1 MKEQELR
8 DLVDYLV
15 SLSNEKEWL
24 EFKVN
29 NSKPEVIGE
38 RLSALSNSACLLDEP
53 YGYLVYGI
61 EDKNHEIVGTKFN
74 VKSERNGNEDLEMW
88 LLNRLNPRI
97 DIEAAEFDYAPGKHI
112 SIFRIPAAVNRPVTF
127 LNEAYVRVN
136 TCTKKL
142 SQYPEKEAKIWRNV
156 PKVSFE
162 VGIAKSS
169 VTSADVLALLSTERY
184 FDLLKLPYPTTR
196 EAVLDKFA
204 SEKYIIPSGAQWH
217 ITNLGAMLF
226 AKNLSDFDGLNR
238 KAIRVVTYKGKSKL
252 DTLKD
257 EFFMQGYAIS
267 IERAIHWIGSQL
279 PTKELIGAAL
289 RENESAYPEKSIREI
304 AENMVIHQD
313 FDIQGFP
320 TVEIFEDRVEFTN
333 SGTPLIEVDRFIDE
347 YQSRNDLLSDN
358 LRRLGFCEEKGS
370 GMDKAVMSN
379 ELFLLPALSI
389 RVQENRTVVIMYARK
404 SWADTN
410 RLERLQACYQH
421 ACVKYVSNES
431 MTNQSLRV
439 RFNIEEQNASMVS
452 RIIKEA
458 IKEGLIKEEETGS
471 NSRKFKKYIPYWA

>member
-204 SEKYIIPSGAQWH
+204 SEKYIVPSGAQWH

-389 RVQENRTVVIMYARK
+389 RVQETRTVVIMYARK

>member
-204 SEKYIIPSGAQWH
+204 SEKYIVPSGAQWH

>member
-196 EAVLDKFA
+196 KAVLDKFA
-204 SEKYIIPSGAQWH
+204 SEKYIVPSGAQWH

-389 RVQENRTVVIMYARK
+389 RVQENRTVIIMYARK

-458 IKEGLIKEEETGS
+458 IKEGLVKEEETGS

>member
-1 MKEQELR
+1 MKEHELR

-204 SEKYIIPSGAQWH
+204 SEKYIVPSGAQWH

>member
-1 MKEQELR
+1 M
-8 DLVDYLV
+8 
-15 SLSNEKEWL
+15 
-24 EFKVN
+24 
-29 NSKPEVIGE
+29 
-38 RLSALSNSACLLDEP
+38 
-53 YGYLVYGI
+53 
-61 EDKNHEIVGTKFN
+61 
-74 VKSERNGNEDLEMW
+74 
-88 LLNRLNPRI
+88 
-97 DIEAAEFDYAPGKHI
+97 
-112 SIFRIPAAVNRPVTF
+112 
-127 LNEAYVRVN
+127 
-136 TCTKKL
+136 
-142 SQYPEKEAKIWRNV
+142 
-156 PKVSFE
+156 
-162 VGIAKSS
+162 
-169 VTSADVLALLSTERY
+169 
-184 FDLLKLPYPTTR
+184 PYPTTR
-196 EAVLDKFA
+196 KSVLDKFA
-204 SEKYIIPSGAQWH
+204 SEKYIVPSGANWH

-279 PTKELIGAAL
+279 PTKELIGVAL

-347 YQSRNDLLSDN
+347 YQSRNELLSDN

-431 MTNQSLRV
+431 MTNQSLRI

-458 IKEGLIKEEETGS
+458 INEGLIKEEETGS

>member
-1 MKEQELR
+1 MKEEELR
-8 DLVDYLV
+8 SLLDYLV
-15 SLSNEKEWL
+15 SLPNETEWV
-24 EFKVN
+24 EFKEN
-29 NSKPEVIGE
+29 NSDPIVIGE
-38 RLSALSNSACLLDEP
+38 RLSALANSACIQDEP
-53 YGYLVYGI
+53 FGYLVYGV
-61 EDKNHEIVGTKFN
+61 EDETHEIVGTKFKA
-74 VKSERNGNEDLEMW
+74 KSERKGNEDLELW

-97 DIEAAEFDYAPGKHI
+97 DIEVLEFDYTPGKHI
-112 SIFRIPAAVNRPVTF
+112 SLYKIPAAINRPVTF
-127 LNEAYVRVN
+127 LNVAYIRVN

-142 SQYPEKEAKIWRNV
+142 SNYPEKEAKIWRNV
-156 PKVSFE
+156 PKMTFE
-162 VGIAKSS
+162 EGIAKRS
-169 VTSADVLALLSTERY
+169 VPAAEVLSLLSTERY

-196 EAVLDKFA
+196 KSVLDKFS
-204 SEKYIIPSGAQWH
+204 SEKYIVQVGANWD

-226 AKNLSDFDGLNR
+226 AKDLSEFDGLNR
-238 KAIRVVTYKGKSKL
+238 KAIRVITYKGKSKL
-252 DTLKD
+252 NTLKD
-257 EFFMQGYAIS
+257 EFFNQGYAIS

-320 TVEIFEDRVEFTN
+320 MVEIFEDRVEFTN
-333 SGTPLIEVDRFIDE
+333 SGRPLIETDRFIDE
-347 YQSRNDLLSDN
+347 YESRNNLLSDN

-404 SWADTN
+404 PWAETN

-421 ACVKYVSNES
+421 ACVKYVNNEA
-431 MTNQSLRV
+431 MTNQSLRI

-471 NSRKFKKYIPYWA
+471 NSRKYKKYIPYWA

>member
-1 MKEQELR
+1 MKENELR

-15 SLSNEKEWL
+15 ALPNEKEWV

-29 NSKPEVIGE
+29 NSKPDVIGE
-38 RLSALSNSACLLDEP
+38 RLSAIANSACLHDEP
-53 YGYLVYGI
+53 YGYLVYGVD
-61 EDKNHEIVGTKFN
+61 DKTHEVIGTKFN
-74 VKSERNGNEDLEMW
+74 VKSERHGNEDLEMW

-127 LNEAYVRVN
+127 LNDAYVRVN

-142 SQYPEKEAKIWRNV
+142 SLYPEKEAKIWRNV

-162 VGIAKSS
+162 SGVAKSN
-169 VTSADVLALLSTERY
+169 VTSADVLSLLSTERY

-196 EAVLDKFA
+196 KAVLDKFA
-204 SEKYIIPSGAQWH
+204 SEKYIVQSGANWH

-431 MTNQSLRV
+431 MTNQSLRI

>member
-1 MKEQELR
+1 MKENELR

-15 SLSNEKEWL
+15 ALPNEKEWV

-29 NSKPEVIGE
+29 NSKPDVIGE
-38 RLSALSNSACLLDEP
+38 RLSAIANSACLQDEP
-53 YGYLVYGI
+53 YGYLVYGV
-61 EDKNHEIVGTKFN
+61 EDKTHEVVGTKFN

-204 SEKYIIPSGAQWH
+204 SEKYIVPSGAQWH

-333 SGTPLIEVDRFIDE
+333 SGIPLIDVDRFIDE

-431 MTNQSLRV
+431 MTNQSLRI

-458 IKEGLIKEEETGS
+458 INEGLIKEEETGS

>member
-162 VGIAKSS
+162 VGIAKSN
-169 VTSADVLALLSTERY
+169 VTSAEVLSLLSTERY

-196 EAVLDKFA
+196 KAVLDKFA
-204 SEKYIIPSGAQWH
+204 SEKYIIPSGANWH

-431 MTNQSLRV
+431 MTNQSLRI

>member
-142 SQYPEKEAKIWRNV
+142 SLYPEKEAKIWRNV

-162 VGIAKSS
+162 AGIAKSS

-204 SEKYIIPSGAQWH
+204 SEKYIVPSSAQWH

-238 KAIRVVTYKGKSKL
+238 KSIRVVTYKGKSKL

-320 TVEIFEDRVEFTN
+320 TVEIFDDRVEFTN

-410 RLERLQACYQH
+410 RFERLQACYQH

>member
-204 SEKYIIPSGAQWH
+204 SEKYIVPSGAQWH

-431 MTNQSLRV
+431 MTNQSLRI